1 MDAIEKQIA
10 YWRDSALEEWEVA
23 NELLT
28 LGRIRH
34 ALFWAHLAL
43 EKMLKAHVFQ
53 QSKQQPPKIHNLS
66 RLLTMTGLET
76 DQDKKHL
83 LAEMNRYNSEGRYAF
98 QPVALPDAN
107 QIQAYW
113 HRIESTLQWLLNQF

>member
-83 LAEMNRYNSEGRYAF
+83 LAEMNRYNSEGRYALH
-98 QPVALPDAN
+98 PVTLPDAN

>member
-1 MDAIEKQIA
+1 MDDHRKQSD

-23 NELLT
+23 NELLL

-43 EKMLKAHVFQ
+43 EKLLKAHVWQYSQ
-53 QSKQQPPKIHNLS
+53 QEPPKVHNLS
-66 RLLTMTGLET
+66 RLAAMTGLEI
-76 DQDKKHL
+76 DQDKIYL
-83 LAEMNRYNSEGRYAF
+83 LAEMNRYNIEGRYALTS
-98 QPVALPDAN
+98 VSLPDDD

-113 HRIESTLQWLLNQF
+113 SRIEGTLQWLLNQF